1 MGGKFHLKLNNGE
14 RPIANKYREGKMK
27 RTLKRELKVLEIAKR
42 EALETSDMFSQSPS
56 ALLVCVSRWKL
67 GLRDRNG
74 GRWFMIGCE
83 SRSIRGFFLWEKVA
97 RKVGEQSL
105 LYSCYSTS
113 AWIEEVMVRRLRLGP
128 AFLWFYLL

>member
-42 EALETSDMFSQSPS
+42 EALETSDMSSQSPL

-67 GLRDRNG
+67 DLRDRNG
-74 GRWFMIGCE
+74 GCGFMIGCE
-83 SRSIRGFFLWEKVA
+83 SRSIRVLWEKVA

-128 AFLWFYLL
+128 AFL

>member
-1 MGGKFHLKLNNGE
+1 
-14 RPIANKYREGKMK
+14 MK

-42 EALETSDMFSQSPS
+42 EALETSDMFSQSLS
-56 ALLVCVSRWKL
+56 ALLVCVSSWKL
-67 GLRDRNG
+67 CLRDRNG

-83 SRSIRGFFLWEKVA
+83 SRSIRVLWEKVA

-128 AFLWFYLL
+128 AFL